1 VAPFGDASSAAAGRA
16 SSFAAGASWLD
27 RLFVVPSGI
36 VVGHERLQHSSRVA
50 HRKDE
55 LAVTAGVLAHQLR
68 GDLGHALAVGNPSFQ
83 ITERQRVEFRYALRN
98 TRRQAA
104 GLRGIG
110 QPRSLLHPRQ
120 GLAAVA
126 MLSKSGKLPRKVGIV
141 VGYSRSLP
149 AENVQ
154 LGDRS
159 SQELKGLMTAK
170 RLRLTLFPAD
180 ASSARRTGVGCEVAG
195 ALAAFTRA

>member
-1 VAPFGDASSAAAGRA
+1 MARSA
-16 SSFAAGASWLD
+16 
-27 RLFVVPSGI
+27 FVVPSGL

-50 HRKDE
+50 HREDE

-83 ITERQRVEFRYALRN
+83 ITERLRVEFADMLFGIPGG
-98 TRRQAA
+98 RQLGSGELDNLAH
-104 GLRGIG
+104 
-110 QPRSLLHPRQ
+110 LLHPRQ
-120 GLAAVA
+120 GLGRGRHAFEEWQTPVE
-126 MLSKSGKLPRKVGIV
+126 SVGIV

-170 RLRLTLFPAD
+170 RLRLTLLPAD

-195 ALAAFTRA
+195 ALAAFPRA